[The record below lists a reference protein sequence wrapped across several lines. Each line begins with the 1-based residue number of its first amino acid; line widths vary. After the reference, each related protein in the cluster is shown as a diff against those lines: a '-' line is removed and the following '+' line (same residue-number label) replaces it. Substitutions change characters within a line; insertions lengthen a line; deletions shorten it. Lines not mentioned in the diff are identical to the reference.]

1 MPNTI
6 DRELFNRL
14 RAGGLR
20 KRVARVLSE
29 ATDAGRGA
37 SGRAEQTARKAIND
51 LRALADELEV
61 RLRGATTGASKR
73 SQAAQKA
80 ARTRARQA
88 SARSTA
94 AKKAAATR
102 AAKSTSGSSRSSSG
116 TTRSRSS
123 SGTTRRRSSSS

>member
-1 MPNTI
+1 MANTI
-6 DRELFNRL
+6 DRDLFNQL

-20 KRVARVLSE
+20 NRVARVLSE
-29 ATDAGRGA
+29 ATDAGRATG
-37 SGRAEQTARKAIND
+37 GRAEQTVRKTITD

-116 TTRSRSS
+116 TTRSS